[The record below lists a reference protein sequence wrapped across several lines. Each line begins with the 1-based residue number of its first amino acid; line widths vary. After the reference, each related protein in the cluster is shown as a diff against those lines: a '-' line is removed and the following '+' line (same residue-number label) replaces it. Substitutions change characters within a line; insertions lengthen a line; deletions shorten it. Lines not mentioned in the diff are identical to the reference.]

1 MCVFVIVYLG
11 TYSPPPSPSSPCS
24 SSRQSSPP
32 PPPPPAADELTTT
45 SQDEEF
51 AAAVSKQLSVTCSHS
66 SISSG
71 SSEQQ
76 QKQEQQ
82 SEEESEED
90 NGIEIVDK
98 VEVNAFKTADVDS
111 KNDGKEGESDVS
123 VLDNNSGDRFDT
135 LVTTSSFQSIEQ
147 SSLISSSSTVAN
159 TNTTSSIEATS
170 AMMTAATTTMHK
182 DIDDASPTEGLA
194 APDSKDSLEVN
205 LTSVCE
211 DLSDNMSGKDE
222 SLEDIKCKAS
232 SLPQEGDEDSHSED
246 YFDDKQE
253 YDQKEQEGK
262 NFNDQQ
268 QHSTDSSFEMVET
281 TNTVEEV
288 HFATTGGEEEE
299 CDSDLPPPPASNF
312 ESDNNKKQDVSS
324 KDVSSSSDEEGPVE
338 KVIAPLVRQQ
348 QLPEDF
354 RSVHLAAPH
363 LDELPVQDSFDS
375 VASQY
380 SSENVRGASEFS
392 HSSSSDEEGPEEE
405 VETGSDRDVH
415 PRDYVP
421 PMESTATALPISAL
435 VKDSFDSSSDNN
447 QPAIKSP
454 EASPETS
461 VSTRQEVTEV
471 KKQMTA
477 GEVSSSEEECIESA
491 NLPPPVGLPP
501 PPPSLAATSAV
512 SVDESDDSPLPAKRL
527 GGEILKPLPKKAS
540 STESKSG
547 QSSSASS
554 DTEEEEGGKPGAGGA
569 ASSSDYDSSS
579 APKFKPR
586 SGKRPD
592 SFVSDTSS
600 DYDSLSNLESRRPQS
615 FVLDDEY
622 EVITEEETGGEVTT
636 ATSSKEVEHQKKK
649 NIDDDVSDAS
659 SESSESG
666 PDVQAGRQIPAIT
679 TTKPTN
685 EHADGEIDNDAVPS
699 SNHLVDS
706 ILPSSPAMDVTSNTE
721 EQDEQDLPDASAV
734 DLASVAPLSP
744 SPSLHATP
752 PPNLTNNDSILT
764 PTTTTCSVD
773 IAHQSSVIHSN
784 TLEEIDPLAP
794 DYSHSSPL
802 TRSSDSAA
810 STSSPAA
817 TGEAV
822 TTSASVAVV
831 DSSITSSLCSTSSSS
846 SQHQKGT
853 DILSNSAH
861 TQGRLEY
868 NLV

>member
-1 MCVFVIVYLG
+1 MCVFVIVCLG

-24 SSRQSSPP
+24 SSPP
-32 PPPPPAADELTTT
+32 PPPPPAADELTTTTST

-66 SISSG
+66 SISSS

-76 QKQEQQ
+76 PKQDQQ
-82 SEEESEED
+82 SEEEIEED
-90 NGIEIVDK
+90 NDIEIVDK
-98 VEVNAFKTADVDS
+98 VEVIASKTAEVDS
-111 KNDGKEGESDVS
+111 KIGKK
-123 VLDNNSGDRFDT
+123 GDIDD
-135 LVTTSSFQSIEQ
+135 LVTDINYCDRDDSLVKTSSFQSIKQ
-147 SSLISSSSTVAN
+147 TSLISSSSTVTT
-159 TNTTSSIEATS
+159 TNTTCSIEATS
-170 AMMTAATTTMHK
+170 AMMTVATTTIHK
-182 DIDDASPTEGLA
+182 DIDDVSPTEGLA

-232 SLPQEGDEDSHSED
+232 SLPQEGDDDSHSED
-246 YFDDKQE
+246 YFDDRHEQDYE
-253 YDQKEQEGK
+253 QKEQESK
-262 NFNDQQ
+262 NFDAQQ

-288 HFATTGGEEEE
+288 HLATTGGEEEE
-299 CDSDLPPPPASNF
+299 CDSDLPPPPASNL
-312 ESDNNKKQDVSS
+312 ESDTNQKQEVSS
-324 KDVSSSSDEEGPVE
+324 KDASSSSDEEGPVE
-338 KVIAPLVRQQ
+338 KVTAPILRQQ

-375 VASQY
+375 LASQY

-392 HSSSSDEEGPEEE
+392 HSSSSDEEGPEDEI
-405 VETGSDRDVH
+405 ETGSDRDAH

-421 PMESTATALPISAL
+421 PMETTALPINTV
-435 VKDSFDSSSDNN
+435 VKDSYDSSSDNN

-471 KKQMTA
+471 KKQITA

-491 NLPPPVGLPP
+491 NLPPPIGLPP
-501 PPPSLAATSAV
+501 PPPSIAATTAV
-512 SVDESDDSPLPAKRL
+512 SVDESDESPLPAKRTS
-527 GGEILKPLPKKAS
+527 GTVLKPLPKKAS

-547 QSSSASS
+547 NSSSPSS

-592 SFVSDTSS
+592 SFISDTSS

-622 EVITEEETGGEVTT
+622 EVITEEETGNEVTT
-636 ATSSKEVEHQKKK
+636 ATSSKQVVHQKKK
-649 NIDDDVSDAS
+649 KIDDDVSDAS

-666 PDVQAGRQIPAIT
+666 PEVQAGRQIPAIT
-679 TTKPTN
+679 TTKPTT
-685 EHADGEIDNDAVPS
+685 EKADGEIDKDAVPS

-706 ILPSSPAMDVTSNTE
+706 ILPSSPALDVTTNTDG
-721 EQDEQDLPDASAV
+721 QDEQELPTNASAV
-734 DLASVAPLSP
+734 DLVSVAPQSP

-752 PPNLTNNDSILT
+752 PPNLTNNDSMLT

-822 TTSASVAVV
+822 TTSASLAIV
-831 DSSITSSLCSTSSSS
+831 DSSITSSLCSTSSSV

-853 DILSNSAH
+853 DILSSSAH

-868 NLV
+868 KYV

>member
-1 MCVFVIVYLG
+1 MCVFVIVCLG

-24 SSRQSSPP
+24 SSPP

-45 SQDEEF
+45 TFASQDEEF

-66 SISSG
+66 SISSS

-76 QKQEQQ
+76 PKQDQQ

-90 NGIEIVDK
+90 NDIEIVDK
-98 VEVNAFKTADVDS
+98 VEVIASKTAEVDS
-111 KNDGKEGESDVS
+111 KICKEG
-123 VLDNNSGDRFDT
+123 DRDDLVTDINYCDRDDT
-135 LVTTSSFQSIEQ
+135 LVKTSSFQSIKQ
-147 SSLISSSSTVAN
+147 TSLISSSSTVTT
-159 TNTTSSIEATS
+159 TNTSCSIEANS
-170 AMMTAATTTMHK
+170 AMMTVATTTIHK
-182 DIDDASPTEGLA
+182 DIDDVSPTEGLA

-232 SLPQEGDEDSHSED
+232 SLPQEGDDDSHSED
-246 YFDDKQE
+246 YFDDRHEQDYE
-253 YDQKEQEGK
+253 QKEQESK
-262 NFNDQQ
+262 NFDAQQ

-288 HFATTGGEEEE
+288 HLATTGGEEEE
-299 CDSDLPPPPASNF
+299 CDSDLPPPPASNL
-312 ESDNNKKQDVSS
+312 ELDINQKQEVSS
-324 KDVSSSSDEEGPVE
+324 KDASSSSDEEGPVE
-338 KVIAPLVRQQ
+338 KVTAPIVRQQ

-375 VASQY
+375 LASQY

-392 HSSSSDEEGPEEE
+392 HSSSSDEEGPEDEI
-405 VETGSDRDVH
+405 ETGSDRDAH

-421 PMESTATALPISAL
+421 PMETTALPINTV
-435 VKDSFDSSSDNN
+435 VKDSYDSSSDNN

-471 KKQMTA
+471 KKQITA

-491 NLPPPVGLPP
+491 NLPPPIGLPP
-501 PPPSLAATSAV
+501 PPPSLAATTVV
-512 SVDESDDSPLPAKRL
+512 SVDESDESPLPAKRTS
-527 GGEILKPLPKKAS
+527 GTVLKPLPKKAS

-547 QSSSASS
+547 NSSSPSS

-592 SFVSDTSS
+592 SFISDTSS

-622 EVITEEETGGEVTT
+622 EVITEEETGGDVTT
-636 ATSSKEVEHQKKK
+636 ATSSKQVVQQKKK
-649 NIDDDVSDAS
+649 KIDDDVSDAS

-666 PDVQAGRQIPAIT
+666 PEVQAGRQIPAIT
-679 TTKPTN
+679 TTKPTT
-685 EHADGEIDNDAVPS
+685 EKADGEIDNDAVPS

-706 ILPSSPAMDVTSNTE
+706 ILPSSPALDVTTNTDD
-721 EQDEQDLPDASAV
+721 QDEQELPTNASAV
-734 DLASVAPLSP
+734 DLVSVAPQSP

-752 PPNLTNNDSILT
+752 PPNLTNNDSMLT

-822 TTSASVAVV
+822 TTSASLAIV
-831 DSSITSSLCSTSSSS
+831 DSSITSSLCSTSSSV

-853 DILSNSAH
+853 DILSSSAH

-868 NLV
+868 KYV